1 MATSSQSRVDLQSA
15 VFSFFLVSLA
25 DFPEV
30 PSESWDDDFD
40 FQSHSGSPKRRKNPA
55 ALRMSVATEDWDID
69 NITSV
74 ANWELPRQSNIRT
87 DKIDITA
94 ANLANWTE
102 QDLSIP
108 KKASH
113 SVESSTENWDD
124 DFFEKRE
131 SPARQ
136 PSHPNNSPSCYS
148 ISGKLRAGV
157 PLNHRKHP
165 RLDDDDDE
173 HETWDDAFDLDNSP
187 TKPTKSSTPT
197 KYRRMSPQHTDRM
210 VSSISPSQSHYSSDD
225 DDDAEF
231 GGVGAEEDRTVTA
244 RSRRSPHTPPPVPP
258 VPFFTTHLTT
268 TASTSTNAHLTVPS
282 PRSPTAS
289 VFSVPGSSIADT
301 TSLRSTAPLRP
312 SLSSNLPMNG
322 LRYVP
327 PSPPLHRERRRL
339 RKRSRPLPQGVMQ
352 LADINHLYPFSDT
365 EADRRLEEVDEPRTP
380 SPQPASDPISTS
392 VPPTPSQSTNTGG
405 IILSK
410 FGSVKRWSS
419 RRKKKNSMPSD
430 MTKDERAKGGW
441 SRLFRWF

>member
-1 MATSSQSRVDLQSA
+1 M
-15 VFSFFLVSLA
+15 SLT
-25 DFPEV
+25 DFPAV

-40 FQSHSGSPKRRKNPA
+40 FQSHSDSPKRRRTPA

-69 NITSV
+69 NLTSV
-74 ANWELPRQSNIRT
+74 MNWELPRQSSIRT

-94 ANLANWTE
+94 PNLANWTE
-102 QDLSIP
+102 QDLSVP
-108 KKASH
+108 QKASH
-113 SVESSTENWDD
+113 SVESSTKNWDD
-124 DFFEKRE
+124 DFFEKKD
-131 SPARQ
+131 SPARRS
-136 PSHPNNSPSCYS
+136 SHPNNSPSCYS
-148 ISGKLRAGV
+148 IRDKLRAGV
-157 PLNHRKHP
+157 SLNHRKYP

-173 HETWDDAFDLDNSP
+173 HETWDDAFDLDSSP
-187 TKPTKSSTPT
+187 AKPAKSSTPT
-197 KYRRMSPQHTDRM
+197 KYRRMPPQHTDRM
-210 VSSISPSQSHYSSDD
+210 VSSISPSPSHCSSDED
-225 DDDAEF
+225 EDAEF

-244 RSRRSPHTPPPVPP
+244 RSQRSPHTPPPPVPP
-258 VPFFTTHLTT
+258 IPFSTVHLTT
-268 TASTSTNAHLTVPS
+268 TASTSTNTHLTVPS

-301 TSLRSTAPLRP
+301 TSLRSTAPLQP

-352 LADINHLYPFSDT
+352 LIDINHLYPFSDT

-430 MTKDERAKGGW
+430 MARDGRAKGGW

>member
-1 MATSSQSRVDLQSA
+1 
-15 VFSFFLVSLA
+15 VSLT
-25 DFPEV
+25 DFPAV

-40 FQSHSGSPKRRKNPA
+40 FQSHSDSPKRRRTPA

-69 NITSV
+69 NLTSV
-74 ANWELPRQSNIRT
+74 MNWELPRQSSIRT

-94 ANLANWTE
+94 PNLANWTE
-102 QDLSIP
+102 QDLSVP
-108 KKASH
+108 QKASH
-113 SVESSTENWDD
+113 SVESSTKNWDD
-124 DFFEKRE
+124 DFFEKKD
-131 SPARQ
+131 SPARRS
-136 PSHPNNSPSCYS
+136 SHPNNSPSCYS
-148 ISGKLRAGV
+148 IRDKLRAGV
-157 PLNHRKHP
+157 SLNHRKYP

-173 HETWDDAFDLDNSP
+173 HETWDDAFDLDSSP
-187 TKPTKSSTPT
+187 AKPAKSSTPT
-197 KYRRMSPQHTDRM
+197 KYRRMPPQHTDRM
-210 VSSISPSQSHYSSDD
+210 VSSISPSPSHCSSDED
-225 DDDAEF
+225 EDAEF

-244 RSRRSPHTPPPVPP
+244 RSQRSPHTPPPPVPP
-258 VPFFTTHLTT
+258 IPFSTVHLTT
-268 TASTSTNAHLTVPS
+268 TASTSTNTHLTVPS

-301 TSLRSTAPLRP
+301 TSLRSTAPLQP

-352 LADINHLYPFSDT
+352 LIDINHLYPFSDT

-430 MTKDERAKGGW
+430 MARDGRAKGGW